1 MHSFLTT
8 ISQSLAKRRN
18 KVRNCSLGFT
28 GFVNVM
34 FINSFT
40 LSLITDDV
48 SCRKAFD
55 KEPEELDIY
64 CSGESPKSKLLCELC
79 VDDEQTAQVY
89 CSACPKKMCK
99 THEKVNSH
107 IVVKLM
113 IKSGPM
119 IIITD

>member
-8 ISQSLAKRRN
+8 ISQFLAKRKN
-18 KVRNCSLGFT
+18 EVRNCSLGFT

-40 LSLITDDV
+40 LSLITDYV

-55 KEPEELDIY
+55 KKPEELDIY
-64 CSGESPKSKLLCELC
+64 CPGESPKSKLLCDLC

-89 CSACPKKMCK
+89 CPACPKKMCK

-113 IKSGPM
+113 IKSP
-119 IIITD
+119 IIHDNH